1 MRSNIYKVVL
11 FFLLCFFVLI
21 VYLTYIVEY
30 QGDMLATHPKNRRV
44 WKIEEQTVRGGIF
57 DRNGETL
64 AKTDTNGANKRIY
77 PLAASTSHFLGYSSP
92 KYGKSGL
99 EDAYDNYLLG
109 LVGRQKYINYFRRLA
124 GKPAQGYDLY
134 LTIDGRLQQ
143 EAYNLLRGRRGAVV
157 ALEPQTGAVLALVSS
172 PGFDPNR
179 LEQNWE
185 SISNDEDSPLLNR
198 ATQGSYPP
206 GSAIKIAVAAG
217 ALEQKPRL
225 WNKIF
230 ENPGYIE
237 VEGRTIHDSV
247 RTNKQLKMEEALAY
261 SSNVVFV
268 QIALDMGAENFYN
281 ALESFYFNKAIPF
294 ELPVKKSVLPA
305 PFKLDP
311 NALAESAIG
320 QGQMLVTPF
329 QMALIT
335 AAIANDGVMMAPYLI
350 DKIVTPGGT
359 VISKTRAEELAR
371 PIGPRAAE
379 LVSQGMKAAVDWGT
393 GTRATISGV
402 EVAGKTGSAQNP
414 QGKSH
419 AWFVGFAP
427 VEDPQIALAIVLE
440 NEGAGGTKA
449 APIAQKLFTMML
461 GRER

>member
-1 MRSNIYKVVL
+1 MRSNIYRVVL

-21 VYLTYIVEY
+21 AYLTYIVEF

-44 WKIEEQTVRGGIF
+44 WKIEEQTVRGGIY

-64 AKTDTNGANKRIY
+64 AKTDTKGENKRIY
-77 PLAASTSHFLGYSSP
+77 SLGASTSHFLGYTSP
-92 KYGKSGL
+92 RYGKTGL
-99 EDAYDNYLLG
+99 EDIYDNYLLG
-109 LVGRQKYINYFRRLA
+109 MEGRQKYINYFRRLA

-143 EAYNLLRGRRGAVV
+143 EAYNLLKGRRGAVV
-157 ALEPQTGAVLALVSS
+157 ALDPQTGAVLALVSS

-179 LEQNWE
+179 LNQSWE
-185 SISNDEDSPLLNR
+185 EINNDENSPLLNR

-217 ALEQKPRL
+217 ALEHNPAL
-225 WNKIF
+225 WNKTF
-230 ENPGYIE
+230 NNPGYIE
-237 VEGRTIHDSV
+237 VEGRTIRDSV
-247 RTNKQLKMEEALAY
+247 RTNSQLKLEEALAF

-281 ALESFYFNKAIPF
+281 VLQSFYFNKSIPF
-294 ELPVKKSVLPA
+294 DLPIKKSVFPSLS
-305 PFKLDP
+305 KLEP

-329 QMALIT
+329 HMALIT
-335 AAIANDGVMMAPYLI
+335 ATIANDGVMMEPYVI
-350 DKIVTPGGT
+350 DKVVTPGGA
-359 VISKTRAEELAR
+359 VVSKTAPRELAR
-371 PIGPRAAE
+371 PIGPQAAK
-379 LVSQGMKAAVDWGT
+379 LVSQGMKAVVDWGT

-414 QGKSH
+414 QGISH
-419 AWFVGFAP
+419 AWFIGFAP
-427 VEDPQIALAIVLE
+427 VENPQIALAVVVE
-440 NEGAGGTKA
+440 NEGAGGSKA